1 MIVGEECRA
10 DEHKQ
15 CPDGYGHQHA
25 DVGGL
30 LGFMVVLGGQ
40 VTLYDGL
47 VGAVLLQG
55 IEDAVEH
62 HHDEG
67 QLREIPVVRAKVDLV
82 VFRGN
87 AKGLGRSTF
96 NTEHQ
101 DTDADNA
108 ATNEQESLC
117 YIHPYDGLHAAKQR
131 QDDDGDAQHQDNAV
145 DVDVEERRQ
154 CHRDKKEHRACL
166 RKVA

>member
-1 MIVGEECRA
+1 M
-10 DEHKQ
+10 
-15 CPDGYGHQHA
+15 
-25 DVGGL
+25 
-30 LGFMVVLGGQ
+30 
-40 VTLYDGL
+40 
-47 VGAVLLQG
+47 
-55 IEDAVEH
+55 
-62 HHDEG
+62 
-67 QLREIPVVRAKVDLV
+67 

-166 RKVA
+166 RKVAQRKGQRRIQAGKEPEAPLEVFIGRQADDLAEQRHDDADQCQQHDGHHQTLHQKYPVVGVCRARVGEECHT